1 MRRVPRLNMAEAV
14 DATAA
19 AVVET
24 GAEIEV
30 AAAVGVAEDADVTKL
45 AAFWASVRPS
55 HPCGAAF
62 GCSARYGL
70 RTALHPASESGANC
84 PDHFS
89 GNANACIDG
98 SQPRM

>member
-1 MRRVPRLNMAEAV
+1 MKRVPRLNMAEAV
-14 DATAA
+14 DATAE

-24 GAEIEV
+24 AAEIAV
-30 AAAVGVAEDADVTKL
+30 AAAVGVAEDADVTKV
-45 AAFWASVRPS
+45 AIFWASVRPS

-70 RTALHPASESGANC
+70 RTTLHPANELGANG

-89 GNANACIDG
+89 GNAK
-98 SQPRM
+98 SLH